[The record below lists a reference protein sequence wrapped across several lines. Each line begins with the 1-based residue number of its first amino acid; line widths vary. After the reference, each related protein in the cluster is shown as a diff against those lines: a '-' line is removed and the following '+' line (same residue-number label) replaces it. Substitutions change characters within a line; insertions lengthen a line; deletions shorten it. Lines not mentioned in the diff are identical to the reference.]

1 MGRDTQR
8 RSWTL
13 PARHIFVLMGFWGL
27 VNVYTLRV
35 SLSVAIV
42 AMVEPATVTDVD
54 NVTSASPI
62 EACPSRTPEDHANVS
77 YVGEKTGA
85 PTYTWDGEV
94 QGLVLGSFF
103 YGYILTTLPGG
114 VLAEQLGPKWL
125 IGGGILITSVLSLV
139 IPAAAGV
146 HHLAVVAVRI
156 LQGLA
161 EVFTLRVVTPNT
173 PLANIPLCTASL
185 SAGG

>member
-1 MGRDTQR
+1 M
-8 RSWTL
+8 
-13 PARHIFVLMGFWGL
+13 
-27 VNVYTLRV
+27 
-35 SLSVAIV
+35 
-42 AMVEPATVTDVD
+42 
-54 NVTSASPI
+54 
-62 EACPSRTPEDHANVS
+62 
-77 YVGEKTGA
+77 
-85 PTYTWDGEV
+85 
-94 QGLVLGSFF
+94 LGSFF

-161 EVFTLRVVTPNT
+161 EGVTFPAMHCLIAQWTPITARGRVVAITQAGSDVGAVVAMIASGIIAESKVLGGWPSIFYIFGVAGIVWF
-173 PLANIPLCTASL
+173 LA
-185 SAGG
+185 